1 MILPTNIYI
10 LYNIKKNFNK
20 IYQYS
25 IKKKKKK
32 KKKKDTHIMI
42 KNNISIK
49 NTFILNIISIHFFH
63 LFNNSYYL
71 FIVYYKNNIKYV
83 MIFIILF
90 F

>member
-1 MILPTNIYI
+1 
-10 LYNIKKNFNK
+10 
-20 IYQYS
+20 
-25 IKKKKKK
+25 
-32 KKKKDTHIMI
+32 MI